1 MNESLARLG
10 LAPYFMRQLSPEEF
24 ESGLIAR
31 VVAVQRSGITLSD
44 GQEELTVAL
53 GGRWTSLPPGQR
65 PTVGDWVVLDERR
78 EQVLRLLERKSVFR
92 RVAAGTKLETQLIA
106 ANVDTLFIVTS
117 CNEEFSES
125 RLERYLALAYEAGVD
140 PVVVLTKADLV
151 DDAGPWRDR
160 VANLSPGLPVEA
172 VNALDPVS
180 LEPLLDWVGAGST
193 VSLVGSS
200 GVGKSTLLN
209 SLSGSTVAAT
219 RAVREDDARGRHTTT
234 SRSLHLLPNG
244 GILLDVPG
252 MRELKIADA
261 ANALGEVFADIESLA
276 EDCRFRDCRH
286 EREPGCRVLEAV
298 EAGALD
304 RRRLDNYRKLLHEE
318 AHYLTGLAEQ
328 RRQDRRFGKVI
339 RQHLDLKRQVGR
351 KHASDG

>member
-10 LAPYFMRQLSPEEF
+10 LAACFTRQLSPDEL
-24 ESGLIAR
+24 ESGLVAR
-31 VVAVQRSGITLSD
+31 VVEVQRSGITLSD
-44 GQEELTVAL
+44 GLEELTVAI
-53 GGRWTSLPPGQR
+53 GGRWTALPPEAR

-78 EQVLRLLERKSVFR
+78 EQVLRLLERKSVFK

-125 RLERYLALAYEAGVD
+125 RLERYLALAYESGVD

-151 DDAGPWRDR
+151 DDALPYRDR
-160 VANLSPGLPVEA
+160 VAGLRPGLPVET
-172 VNALDPVS
+172 VNALDPAM
-180 LEPLLDWVGAGST
+180 LAPLLEWVAPGST

-209 SLSGSTVAAT
+209 SLAGSSLAAT
-219 RAVREDDARGRHTTT
+219 RDVRAGDARGRHTTT

-252 MRELKIADA
+252 MRELKVADA
-261 ANALGEVFADIESLA
+261 ADALGEVFADIESLT
-276 EDCRFRDCRH
+276 EGCRFRDCRH
-286 EREPGCRVLEAV
+286 EREPGCRVQEAV
-298 EAGALD
+298 EAGSLD
-304 RRRLDNYRKLLHEE
+304 RRRLDNYHKLLREE
-318 AHYLTGLAEQ
+318 AHYSTGLAEQ

-339 RQHLDLKRQVGR
+339 RQHLDLKREVGR
-351 KHASDG
+351 